1 MEKQT
6 NRENVLSKIAQLTR
20 LPLDELRTLWLD
32 LFEKEA
38 PPFNRNFL
46 EARLAYRLQEVA
58 FGGIANE
65 TMQRIKNHNQKNTND
80 RSRREAVKPP
90 VGTVLVREFKN
101 VEHRVRVLHDGFD
114 YQGIKYRSLTAIAH
128 KITGTSWNGLRFFG
142 LKTGS
147 AKA

>member
-6 NRENVLSKIAQLTR
+6 NRENVLSKIVQLTR

-58 FGGIANE
+58 FGGISDE
-65 TMQRIKNHNQKNTND
+65 TLQRLKNRNQKNEND
-80 RSRREAVKPP
+80 RFRRESVKPP
-90 VGTVLVREFKN
+90 VGTVLVREFKD
-101 VEHRVRVLHDGFD
+101 VEHRVRVMHDGFE
-114 YQGIKYRSLTAIAH
+114 YQGMKYRSLTAIAH

-142 LKTGS
+142 LKS
-147 AKA
+147 ERAKA